1 MVVESSKSFLTLFLG
16 TFTQYLVI
24 IFGMGDDFL
33 ALYVCSQSIGVTSS
47 FRNCLLGVESLLG
60 GVQGGGMGLLFD
72 LLHGKSG

>member
-1 MVVESSKSFLTLFLG
+1 MVLSCRSSLPLFLG

-33 ALYVCSQSIGVTSS
+33 ALYVCSQSMGISS
-47 FRNCLLGVESLLG
+47 SLWNRFLGVESLLD

-72 LLHGKSG
+72 LFTGKSG